1 MLRRGKKNSGSA
13 LVPESA
19 SLSKESTRDDV
30 MNESIPQSEPV
41 VAIEVPKPPENA
53 ALVPE
58 NGPEP
63 SVVAP
68 IEVETPTV
76 VPHVLEPETRVSIKR
91 PETPPTVE
99 YVKLKGDSMRSSL
112 NEKSKNVSAT
122 SLPSHDG
129 GEEVPNETK
138 FEFFEPPPSISMRVI
153 VRIRPLSEA
162 ERENRANAQKFVQA
176 NADGKTIQVN
186 FINQRLPSRII
197 ELLQFRLTEFLVR
210 LAANPISSTSLASKK

>member
-1 MLRRGKKNSGSA
+1 MLSRGKKNIGTA
-13 LVPESA
+13 LAPENA
-19 SLSKESTRDDV
+19 SLSKESTRDEV
-30 MNESIPQSEPV
+30 LAESIPQSDPV
-41 VAIEVPKPPENA
+41 VAIEVPKPLENA

-63 SVVAP
+63 SIVAP
-68 IEVETPTV
+68 IEVETPAV
-76 VPHVLEPETRVSIKR
+76 VLPVPEPEARVSINR
-91 PETPPTVE
+91 PETPPAVE
-99 YVKLKGDSMRSSL
+99 YVKLKGDSTRSSL

-138 FEFFEPPPSISMRVI
+138 FEFFEPRPSISMRVI

-186 FINQRLPSRII
+186 FIN
-197 ELLQFRLTEFLVR
+197 
-210 LAANPISSTSLASKK
+210 